1 MYFNKNRNCSKIETL
16 YMKEQPWL
24 LQNKTPL
31 TFYVFVILIILLSK
45 FFIPSNY
52 VVSIAAVLMLLP
64 ILLKP
69 DGGFFK
75 SDLRGILLG
84 LGVSAILLSIYT
96 AVIFLYGLYAEQKLV
111 INSLPVAFI
120 LTQLLMV
127 ALPEEV
133 FFRGYLQNKLGN
145 NIKGIIIV
153 SLLFAV
159 GHFIT
164 LCLGGGHNIAI
175 CSQAILTFF
184 PSLVMGYL
192 YLKTKTL
199 WASIIFHF
207 FANIFHI
214 AIALS

>member
-1 MYFNKNRNCSKIETL
+1 
-16 YMKEQPWL
+16 MKEKPWL
-24 LQNKTPL
+24 LKHVIPL
-31 TFYVFVILIILLSK
+31 TVYVFVILIIFIAK
-45 FFIPSNY
+45 FFLPSNY
-52 VVSIAAVLMLLP
+52 VISIAALLMLLP
-64 ILLKP
+64 ILLKA

-75 SDLRGILLG
+75 SDTKGVLIG
-84 LGVSAILLSIYT
+84 LGVSAVLLSIYT
-96 AVIFLYGLYAEQKLV
+96 AAIFLYGLYIGQQLV
-111 INSLPVAFI
+111 VNSLPISFL
-120 LTQLLMV
+120 LTQFLMV

-133 FFRGYLQNKLGN
+133 FFRGYLQNRIGN

-164 LCLGGGHNIAI
+164 LCLGGGHNLAI

-207 FANIFHI
+207 FANIVHI
-214 AIALS
+214 AIGLS

>member
-1 MYFNKNRNCSKIETL
+1 
-16 YMKEQPWL
+16 MKEKSWL
-24 LQNKTPL
+24 LKHATPL
-31 TFYVFVILIILLSK
+31 TFYVLVILIIFISK
-45 FFIPSNY
+45 FFLPSNY
-52 VVSIAAVLMLLP
+52 VISVAALLMFIP
-64 ILLKP
+64 ILLKA

-75 SDLRGILLG
+75 SDTRGVLIG
-84 LGVSAILLSIYT
+84 LGASAVLLLVYT
-96 AVIFLYGLYAEQKLV
+96 AVIFLYGLYAGQKLV
-111 INSLPVAFI
+111 FHSLPISFL

-133 FFRGYLQNKLGN
+133 FFRGYLQRKIGN

-153 SLLFAV
+153 SLLFAI

-207 FANIFHI
+207 LANIVHI

>member
-1 MYFNKNRNCSKIETL
+1 
-16 YMKEQPWL
+16 MKEQPWL
-24 LQNKTPL
+24 IKHKTPL
-31 TFYVFVILIILLSK
+31 AFYVFVILAILLSK
-45 FFIPSNY
+45 FFLPSNY
-52 VVSIAAVLMLLP
+52 VISIAAMLMLLP
-64 ILLKP
+64 ILLKA
-69 DGGFFK
+69 DSGLFK
-75 SDLRGILLG
+75 YDIKGVLLG
-84 LGVSAILLSIYT
+84 LGVSAVLLSIYT
-96 AVIFLYGLYAEQKLV
+96 AVIYLYGLYVGQKLV

-133 FFRGYLQNKLGN
+133 FFRGYLQNKIGN

-153 SLLFAV
+153 SLLFAI
-159 GHFIT
+159 GHFVT

-207 FANIFHI
+207 FANIVHI

>member
-1 MYFNKNRNCSKIETL
+1 
-16 YMKEQPWL
+16 MKEKSWL
-24 LQNKTPL
+24 SKHSIPL
-31 TFYVFVILIILLSK
+31 TFYVVIILTIFISK

-52 VVSIAAVLMLLP
+52 VISIAAVLMLFP
-64 ILLKP
+64 VLLKA

-75 SDLRGILLG
+75 YDIKGVLIG
-84 LGVSAILLSIYT
+84 LGVSAVLLSIYT
-96 AVIFLYGLYAEQKLV
+96 AVIFLYGLYAGQKLV
-111 INSLPVAFI
+111 VNSLPVAFI
-120 LTQLLMV
+120 LTQLLLV

-145 NIKGIIIV
+145 NIKGVIIV
-153 SLLFAV
+153 SLLFAA

-164 LCLGGGHNIAI
+164 LCLGGGHNPAI

-207 FANIFHI
+207 FANIVHI

>member
-1 MYFNKNRNCSKIETL
+1 
-16 YMKEQPWL
+16 MKEQPWL
-24 LQNKTPL
+24 LRNKTPL
-31 TFYVFVILIILLSK
+31 TFYVVVILAILLSK
-45 FFIPSNY
+45 FFLPSNY
-52 VVSIAAVLMLLP
+52 VISIAAMLMLLP
-64 ILLKP
+64 ILLKG
-69 DGGFFK
+69 DSGLFK
-75 SDLRGILLG
+75 YDLKGVLIG
-84 LGVSAILLSIYT
+84 LGVSAVLLSIYT
-96 AVIFLYGLYAEQKLV
+96 AVIYFYGLYVGQKLV

-133 FFRGYLQNKLGN
+133 FFRGYLQNKIGN

-192 YLKTKTL
+192 YLKTKRL

-207 FANIFHI
+207 FANIVHI

>member
-1 MYFNKNRNCSKIETL
+1 MHSI
-16 YMKEQPWL
+16 
-24 LQNKTPL
+24 PL
-31 TFYVFVILIILLSK
+31 TFYVLVILLILLSK
-45 FFIPSNY
+45 FFLPSNY
-52 VVSIAAVLMLLP
+52 VISIAAVLMLLP
-64 ILLKP
+64 ILLKA
-69 DGGFFK
+69 DGGFLK
-75 SDLRGILLG
+75 SDLRGVLLG

-96 AVIFLYGLYAEQKLV
+96 AVIFLYGLYAGQKLV

-145 NIKGIIIV
+145 NIKGVIIV

-207 FANIFHI
+207 FANIVHI
-214 AIALS
+214 SIALS

>member
-1 MYFNKNRNCSKIETL
+1 
-16 YMKEQPWL
+16 MKEQPWL

-207 FANIFHI
+207 FANIVHI

>member
-1 MYFNKNRNCSKIETL
+1 
-16 YMKEQPWL
+16 MKEQPWL
-24 LQNKTPL
+24 LEHIVPL
-31 TFYVFVILIILLSK
+31 TFYALIIIIIFFSK
-45 FFIPSNY
+45 YFFPSNY
-52 VVSIAAVLMLLP
+52 VVSIAAILMLLP
-64 ILLKP
+64 ILLKA
-69 DGGFFK
+69 DGGFFR
-75 SDLRGILLG
+75 SDPRGVFAG
-84 LGVSAILLSIYT
+84 LVVSAVLLSIYA
-96 AVIFLYGLYAEQKLV
+96 AVIYIYGLYSGQKLV
-111 INSLPVAFI
+111 FNSLPVAFI

-145 NIKGIIIV
+145 NIRGVIIV
-153 SLLFAV
+153 SLLFAL

-175 CSQAILTFF
+175 CSQAVLTFF

-207 FANIFHI
+207 FANIVHI
-214 AIALS
+214 AVSLS

>member
-1 MYFNKNRNCSKIETL
+1 L
-16 YMKEQPWL
+16 PA
-24 LQNKTPL
+24 
-31 TFYVFVILIILLSK
+31 
-45 FFIPSNY
+45 NY
-52 VVSIAAVLMLLP
+52 VTTIAAALMLFP
-64 ILLKP
+64 ILLKA
-69 DGGFFK
+69 DGGFFR
-75 SDLRGILLG
+75 SSLRGIFVG
-84 LGVSAILLSIYT
+84 LVVSAILLSFY
-96 AVIFLYGLYAEQKLV
+96 ASVIFFFGLYSGQQLV
-111 INSLPVAFI
+111 INTLPVAFM

-145 NIKGIIIV
+145 NIKGVIIV
-153 SLLFAV
+153 SLLFAL

-164 LCLGGGHNIAI
+164 LCLAGGHNIAI
-175 CSQAILTFF
+175 CSQAVLTFF

-207 FANIFHI
+207 FANIVHI

>member
-1 MYFNKNRNCSKIETL
+1 
-16 YMKEQPWL
+16 MKEQPWL
-24 LQNKTPL
+24 LRNKTPL
-31 TFYVFVILIILLSK
+31 TFYVVVILAILLSK
-45 FFIPSNY
+45 FFLPSNY
-52 VVSIAAVLMLLP
+52 VISIAAMLMLLP
-64 ILLKP
+64 ILLKG
-69 DGGFFK
+69 DSGLFK
-75 SDLRGILLG
+75 YDLKGVLIG
-84 LGVSAILLSIYT
+84 LGVSAVLLSIYT
-96 AVIFLYGLYAEQKLV
+96 AVIYFYGLYVGQKLV

-133 FFRGYLQNKLGN
+133 FFRGYLQNKIGN

-207 FANIFHI
+207 FANIVHI

>member
-1 MYFNKNRNCSKIETL
+1 
-16 YMKEQPWL
+16 MKEKPWL
-24 LQNKTPL
+24 IKHLIPL
-31 TFYVFVILIILLSK
+31 TVYVFVILAIFIAK
-45 FFIPSNY
+45 FFLPSNY
-52 VVSIAAVLMLLP
+52 VISMAAVLMLFP
-64 ILLKP
+64 VLLKA
-69 DGGFFK
+69 DGNFFK
-75 SDLRGILLG
+75 SDFKGVLLG
-84 LGVSAILLSIYT
+84 LGVSAVLLSVYIT
-96 AVIFLYGLYAEQKLV
+96 VIALYGHYTGK
-111 INSLPVAFI
+111 SLIVNALSVSFV

-145 NIKGIIIV
+145 NIKGVIIV

-164 LCLGGGHNIAI
+164 LCLGGGHNLAI

-192 YLKTKTL
+192 YLQTKTL

-207 FANIFHI
+207 FANIVHI